1 MYVERHWHPTSH
13 SNSNK
18 KNKNAVGVGVGDVK
32 GERITTMA
40 ALQGKEASNV
50 MYL

>member
-1 MYVERHWHPTSH
+1 LAANEPLQLQQ
-13 SNSNK
+13 